1 MFSNVVEKCVT
12 HASRSERAAL
22 IEEVCARDPAYG
34 EGSATLYAMMRDQYA
49 NYVVQKMIEI
59 AEPPQRKLL
68 LQRIRPYMIQ
78 LRKYTYG
85 KHILAKLEKFML
97 KSTAPIGSNTEIG
110 VEK

>member
-1 MFSNVVEKCVT
+1 
-12 HASRSERAAL
+12 
-22 IEEVCARDPAYG
+22 
-34 EGSATLYAMMRDQYA
+34 MMKDQYA

-85 KHILAKLEKFML
+85 KHILAKLEKFMI
-97 KSTAPIGSNTEIG
+97 KSTGPIGSNSNELA